1 MARKDKDKLY
11 PLQTMISREAA
22 AYLTKLAEE
31 DDRSLVKYAKKVIM
45 DHLKDKGYVEGSV
58 EPLPIKEIQSSN
70 EDEKS
75 QKKSNSTVAEKE
87 LKQSA
92 NCNTLSVTNRT
103 RGRNSKVAPVQMSFV
118 K

>member
-1 MARKDKDKLY
+1 MARKNKDNLY

-22 AYLTKLAEE
+22 AYLTKLAEA

-45 DHLKDKGYVEGSV
+45 DHLKANGYVEGSV
-58 EPLPIKEIQSSN
+58 EPLPKKESKSSN

-75 QKKSNSTVAEKE
+75 QKKSNLIVAEKE

-92 NCNTLSVTNRT
+92 NCNISSATNRT
-103 RGRNSKVAPVQMSFV
+103 RAKNTKVAPIPMNFA